1 MRQISLLIIISILT
15 IVAPAY
21 SLSAD
26 DWIIKESQS
35 RVSFITIE
43 QDDIA
48 EVHTFKKIAGSV
60 NDKGTANLSIDLDSV
75 ETNIDIRNERMRK
88 FLFETVSNSSVA
100 ISTDLNIETFN
111 SLNAGERILLED
123 LTFEISLHGISA
135 ELSSNMYVTR
145 INADK
150 VLVETAAPVLVHA
163 DDFNLGKG
171 ILKLREL
178 AGLDS
183 ITPVVPVSASLL
195 FTK

>member
-1 MRQISLLIIISILT
+1 MIISILS
-15 IVAPAY
+15 IVAPTY

-26 DWIIKESQS
+26 AWILKESQS
-35 RVSFITIE
+35 RISFITIK

-60 NDKGTANLSIDLDSV
+60 NEKGTANLSIDLDSV

-88 FLFETVSNSSVA
+88 FLFETASNSSVS

-111 SLNAGERILLED
+111 TLNAGERILLED

-135 ELSSNMYVTR
+135 ALSSNMYVTR

-150 VLVETAAPVLVHA
+150 VLVETATPVLVHA